1 MNEDEL
7 GKFSWLNPPDFQFPR
22 EKEVQ
27 DKYNKDIGT
36 NKQREFINSV
46 RDKIEKYGLTIEV
59 NGYPYYVQEPI
70 KHSCLWYK
78 GVFTPENVI
87 TYLNL
92 HNIKYITFFENASEF
107 KSIKSISHYHIFHY

>member
-1 MNEDEL
+1 MNKDEL
-7 GKFSWLNPPDFQFPR
+7 RKFNCLNPPNFIFPR

-27 DKYNKDIGT
+27 DTYNSDIGSI
-36 NKQREFINSV
+36 KQKKFIEMI
-46 RDKIEKYGLTIEV
+46 RQKIEKYGLTIEV
-59 NGYPYYVQEPI
+59 NNYPYHIEEPI

-107 KSIKSISHYHIFHY
+107 KSIKTISHYHIFHY